1 MLNQKNQKNNMRNT
15 LLLVAIAISFFGTSL
30 SAGDGWGTKQTQ
42 GTVKGV
48 ILGGTLG
55 GVIGHQ
61 HGKQKEGIIIG
72 TVLGGIIGNRSGR
85 GSDVREHER
94 RQEEIRQAQER
105 QRLEYERKRNEHVPA
120 SRQVV
125 HSDADSPVHG
135 GRVGV
140 DYTYMS
146 HEEKQLLAA
155 RLRAEKAERELHA
168 ELERQ
173 RIAEERRRA
182 LIEYR
187 EREKQ
192 ARERLLR
199 AKGYTP
205 ETHPNLFY

>member
-1 MLNQKNQKNNMRNT
+1 MRNI
-15 LLLVAIAISFFGTSL
+15 LLLIAIATAVSGGTL
-30 SAGDGWGTKQTQ
+30 SAGGWSHKQGQ
-42 GTVKGV
+42 DTVKGV
-48 ILGGTLG
+48 VIGGTIG
-55 GVIGHQ
+55 GVIGKQ
-61 HGKQKEGIIIG
+61 DGKTKEGIIIG
-72 TVLGGIIGNRSGR
+72 SVLGGILGNKIGKGR
-85 GSDVREHER
+85 DERHAHQR

-105 QRLEYERKRNEHVPA
+105 QRLEYERKRNEHVRA

-125 HSDADSPVHG
+125 HSDSDSPVHG

-155 RLRAEKAERELHA
+155 RLRAEKAERELQA

-173 RIAEERRRA
+173 RQIEERRR
-182 LIEYR
+182 LLEEYR
-187 EREKQ
+187 ERERQ

-205 ETHPNLFY
+205 ENYPNLFQ

>member
-1 MLNQKNQKNNMRNT
+1 MRNT
-15 LLLVAIAISFFGTSL
+15 LILIALATASIGSNL
-30 SAGDGWGTKQTQ
+30 SAGDGWGQKQTSR
-42 GTVKGV
+42 T
-48 ILGGTLG
+48 IG
-55 GVIGHQ
+55 GVLSGATVGGIIGHQ

-72 TVLGGIIGNRSGR
+72 SILGMVIGNQSGK
-85 GSDVREHER
+85 GHDVREEQQ
-94 RQEEIRQAQER
+94 RQEQIAREQAHQRELQRREQER
-105 QRLEYERKRNEHVPA
+105 MR

-125 HSDADSPVHG
+125 HTDPNSPVHG
-135 GRVGV
+135 GRVGT

-173 RIAEERRRA
+173 RIIEERQRA
-182 LIEYR
+182 LNEYR
-187 EREKQ
+187 ERERQ